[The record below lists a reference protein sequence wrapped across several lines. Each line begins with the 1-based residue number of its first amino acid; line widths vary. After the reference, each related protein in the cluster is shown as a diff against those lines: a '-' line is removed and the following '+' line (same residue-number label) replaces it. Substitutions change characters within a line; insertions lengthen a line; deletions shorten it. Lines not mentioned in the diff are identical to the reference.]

1 MRGRSSGAMPMPV
14 SRMHSVFGAS
24 SVMETEPLRSML
36 LQKAYTMYDWLQ
48 DHEQT
53 YSVERV
59 RRLEEI
65 RAAMNK

>member
-1 MRGRSSGAMPMPV
+1 
-14 SRMHSVFGAS
+14 
-24 SVMETEPLRSML
+24 ML
-36 LQKAYTMYDWLQ
+36 LQKAYTMYYWLQ
-48 DHEQT
+48 DQEQT